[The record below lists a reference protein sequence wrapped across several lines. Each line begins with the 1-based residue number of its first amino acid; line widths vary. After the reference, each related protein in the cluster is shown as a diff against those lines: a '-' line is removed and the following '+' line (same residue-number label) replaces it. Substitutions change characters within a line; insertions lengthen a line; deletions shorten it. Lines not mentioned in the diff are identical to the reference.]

1 MSKRRDIEH
10 AAEEI
15 EQLFADL
22 WQVFPFS
29 GMRRGFRPQVDC
41 YRTENPRSLT
51 VVVDLAGADL
61 AGVRVLASS
70 QGLVIVGERP
80 RPEVS
85 GQIYEQMEIDYG
97 AFERH
102 VSLSVPVDVE
112 AAEARYENG
121 FLTITLPLAPHPAPD
136 VRVVIEI
143 RSVE

>member
-41 YRTENPRSLT
+41 YRTEDPPSLT
-51 VVVDLAGADL
+51 VVVDLAGADP

-80 RPEVS
+80 RPEVD
-85 GQIYEQMEIDYG
+85 GQVYEQMEIDYG

-102 VSLSVPVDVE
+102 VSLSAPVDVE

-121 FLTITLPLAPHPAPD
+121 FLTITLPLAPRPAPD

-143 RSVE
+143 RSVR

>member
-1 MSKRRDIEH
+1 MGKRDIEH

-41 YRTENPRSLT
+41 YRAEDPRRLT
-51 VVVDLAGADL
+51 VVVDLAGVDPAS
-61 AGVRVLASS
+61 VRVLAVG
-70 QGLVIVGERP
+70 QALVIAGERP
-80 RPEVS
+80 RPAAA
-85 GQIYEQMEIDYG
+85 GQVYEQMEIDYG

-102 VSLSVPVDVE
+102 VSLSAPVDVE

-121 FLTITLPLAPHPAPD
+121 FLTVVLPLAPRPAPD
-136 VRVVIEI
+136 VRVAIAI
-143 RSVE
+143 RGAE